1 MIDVKM
7 RIAYVYSMQGRF
19 DDGLEIQGQCLKKQV
34 DVLGGEH
41 PQVAMIYYEM
51 GMLKQMQRT
60 KLKTDSMVDQMIKEV
75 LLKQAIRHVERAL
88 TIQLGI
94 LGKCHGDVQKTREQL
109 RQLYMDEAGVRLV
122 LLPKDAQGQVHFSP
136 LQIAECLLKK
146 CEKNLGTDDQATL
159 FARELVE
166 RERLARA

>member
-51 GMLKQMQRT
+51 GMAQSSRQ
-60 KLKTDSMVDQMIKEV
+60 IPWW
-75 LLKQAIRHVERAL
+75 IR
-88 TIQLGI
+88 
-94 LGKCHGDVQKTREQL
+94 
-109 RQLYMDEAGVRLV
+109 
-122 LLPKDAQGQVHFSP
+122 
-136 LQIAECLLKK
+136 
-146 CEKNLGTDDQATL
+146 
-159 FARELVE
+159 
-166 RERLARA
+166 